1 MRNSFFCVCV
11 SVLLAILSPANAE
24 IEIEHQVP
32 AARAAGERISLSAVI
47 RDDSA
52 NIEVV
57 RAYFKTLAANDY
69 HYAEMPRAE
78 RGGDIYVATLPAP
91 AYDTRKIDY
100 FLLVKNAAGKVV
112 KSQNFELDIAA
123 DAASQTPNGKQ
134 ASRNVVLEP
143 SEFAAVNGFHGRM
156 LRLSGDVEIVN
167 SYGET
172 RTPAETGFV
181 VRGHETVRTGSNGVV
196 VLDFDKDPVTV
207 LDSDS
212 QLNVR
217 TPTWFSHLA
226 GKAYFAFQRLLGVS
240 QPERIVNNTVALIG
254 IRGTT
259 FISYDEAKKGVALK
273 EGSLRITRS
282 RPRPLSLLRDG
293 VAQTTN
299 EFVLGPER
307 MALFQGARVAD
318 TGFTPAVRAD
328 FVRLEAFVAGLLGF
342 PQIAEQP
349 RLDVH
354 TEAPPDPSQLAGFN
368 DFITLKPTPPSAALG
383 VTAATS
389 TVVASAGASVAG
401 TSSWLLAGAGV
412 GALAVVG
419 SAAGSSGDGTGSG
432 SSGGSGNTSVSGNF
446 VASVDLS
453 CNTCGI
459 TFVDRNSIQDDYYD
473 LYVNDVLIGAVNL
486 VPGGRV
492 AHTVNLRPGA
502 NTMELRFSAVQC
514 CNTDLE
520 ADFNNGE
527 ALTPFSGSTDHV
539 WTINAP

>member
-1 MRNSFFCVCV
+1 M
-11 SVLLAILSPANAE
+11 LLALVSPVIAE
-24 IEIEHQVP
+24 IEIEHQAP
-32 AARAAGERISLSAVI
+32 AAGAAGERISLSAMV

-52 NIEVV
+52 DIEVV
-57 RAYFKTLAANDY
+57 RAYFKTLAASDY
-69 HYAEMPRAE
+69 LYAEMPRAE
-78 RGGDIYVATLPAP
+78 QDAEIHVATLPAP
-91 AYDTRKIDY
+91 ARDTRKIDY
-100 FLLVKNAAGKVV
+100 FLLVKNTAGEVV
-112 KSQNFELDIAA
+112 KSQNFEIDIATG
-123 DAASQTPNGKQ
+123 AAQPASNDQ
-134 ASRNVVLEP
+134 APRNVVLEP
-143 SEFAAVNGFHGRM
+143 GEFAAVNGFHGRM

-196 VLDFDKDPVTV
+196 VLDFDQDPVTV

-212 QLNVR
+212 QLDVR

-226 GKAYFAFQRLLGVS
+226 GKAYFAFRRLLGAS
-240 QPERIVNNTVALIG
+240 QSERVVNNTVALIG

-299 EFVLGPER
+299 EFMLGPER
-307 MALFQGARVAD
+307 LALFQGPRVTD
-318 TGFTPAVRAD
+318 TEFTPAVRAD

-342 PQIAEQP
+342 PQMAEQP

-354 TEAPPDPSQLAGFN
+354 TETPPDPSQLAGYN

-383 VTAATS
+383 VTATTS
-389 TVVASAGASVAG
+389 TVVASSGAGVAG
-401 TSSWLLAGAGV
+401 TSPWLLAGAGV

-419 SAAGSSGDGTGSG
+419 STVGDSGDGTGS
-432 SSGGSGNTSVSGNF
+432 SSGSTSVPGNF

-459 TFVDRNSIQDDYYD
+459 AFIDTNSVQDDYYD

-492 AHTVNLRPGA
+492 AHTVNLRSGA

-527 ALTPFSGSTDHV
+527 ALTPFSGSADHV